1 MSQLPGTPM
10 DHTPSNALPAPSRIR
25 RLVAA
30 LGLVSCVALS
40 GCAVIAVADMAASA
54 VVGVAGLAVDAAVG
68 TARIGGKVIG
78 KTADVVL
85 GADEVPA
92 D

>member
-1 MSQLPGTPM
+1 MTPPAIS
-10 DHTPSNALPAPSRIR
+10 HRLSAQPLRTTALTARWCG
-25 RLVAA
+25 LA
-30 LGLVSCVALS
+30 LCSLALS
-40 GCAVIAVADMAASA
+40 GCAVIAVADVAASA

-68 TARIGGKVIG
+68 TVKIGGKVIG

-85 GADEVPA
+85 GSDAVPV

>member
-1 MSQLPGTPM
+1 MITFHPRLLS
-10 DHTPSNALPAPSRIR
+10 SRLCQSAARIAC
-25 RLVAA
+25 LAVLASA
-30 LGLVSCVALS
+30 LG
-40 GCAVIAVADMAASA
+40 GCTVLAVADVAASA
-54 VVGVAGLAVDAAVG
+54 VVGTAGVVVDAAVG

-85 GADEVPA
+85 GSDEKPG